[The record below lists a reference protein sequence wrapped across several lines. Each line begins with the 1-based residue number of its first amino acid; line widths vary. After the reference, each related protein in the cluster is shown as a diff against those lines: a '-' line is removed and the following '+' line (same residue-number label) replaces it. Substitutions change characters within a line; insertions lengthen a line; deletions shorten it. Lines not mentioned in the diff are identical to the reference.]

1 MCLSGQVYDGEL
13 RGRVDLQRDATAVRL
28 RSADEQLFRVDCG
41 VSRPETKMYE
51 SGGSGA
57 GTKLKCL
64 LTDGDVLHMIHISRL
79 PVKSIH
85 QGRNIRP
92 RTLGRQSNTTKAG
105 KKTTG
110 GIAPVAISTLSSICI
125 AHGLTCWFPRQT
137 LSSLGRVEMLSFLGF
152 FDGGWSVGHKTQGRS
167 LIALSSWSGFSV
179 TSDQAR

>member
-13 RGRVDLQRDATAVRL
+13 RGRVDLQRSATAVRL

-64 LTDGDVLHMIHISRL
+64 LTDGGVLHMIHISRL

-85 QGRNIRP
+85 QGRNI
-92 RTLGRQSNTTKAG
+92 
-105 KKTTG
+105 
-110 GIAPVAISTLSSICI
+110 
-125 AHGLTCWFPRQT
+125 
-137 LSSLGRVEMLSFLGF
+137 
-152 FDGGWSVGHKTQGRS
+152 
-167 LIALSSWSGFSV
+167 
-179 TSDQAR
+179 

>member
-1 MCLSGQVYDGEL
+1 MCLSGQVHDGEL
-13 RGRVDLQRDATAVRL
+13 RGRVDLQRSATAVRL

-64 LTDGDVLHMIHISRL
+64 LTDGGFLHMIHISRL

-105 KKTTG
+105 KKTKD

-125 AHGLTCWFPRQT
+125 AHGLTCWFPRQHFRPPGGSKCCPSWV
-137 LSSLGRVEMLSFLGF
+137 SS
-152 FDGGWSVGHKTQGRS
+152 TAAGRS
-167 LIALSSWSGFSV
+167 DTRRKGAP
-179 TSDQAR
+179 

>member
-13 RGRVDLQRDATAVRL
+13 RGRVDLQRSATAVRL

-51 SGGSGA
+51 SGGSGS

-64 LTDGDVLHMIHISRL
+64 LTDGGVLHMIHISRL

-85 QGRNIRP
+85 QEEILDLEPWADRVTRQKREKKRQVESPLSPSLHYLVYALLTVLHAGFHVNTFVPREGRNVVLP
-92 RTLGRQSNTTKAG
+92 
-105 KKTTG
+105 
-110 GIAPVAISTLSSICI
+110 
-125 AHGLTCWFPRQT
+125 
-137 LSSLGRVEMLSFLGF
+137 GF

-179 TSDQAR
+179 TSHQAR

>member
-13 RGRVDLQRDATAVRL
+13 RGRVDLQRSATAVRL

-64 LTDGDVLHMIHISRL
+64 LTDGGVLHMIHISRL

-92 RTLGRQSNTTKAG
+92 RTLGRQSNMTKAG

-125 AHGLTCWFPRQT
+125 AHGLTCWFPRQHFRPSGGSKCCPSWV
-137 LSSLGRVEMLSFLGF
+137 SS
-152 FDGGWSVGHKTQGRS
+152 TAAGRS
-167 LIALSSWSGFSV
+167 DTRRKGAP
-179 TSDQAR
+179 

>member
-1 MCLSGQVYDGEL
+1 MFLNRCVSLVRSTMASFGAVLTFRGVPPPYAFVLPTNSSSEWTVVFLDLKQKCTNQV
-13 RGRVDLQRDATAVRL
+13 A
-28 RSADEQLFRVDCG
+28 
-41 VSRPETKMYE
+41 
-51 SGGSGA
+51 GA

-64 LTDGDVLHMIHISRL
+64 LTDGGVLHMIHISRL

-125 AHGLTCWFPRQT
+125 AHGLTCWFPRQHFRPSGGSKCCPSWV
-137 LSSLGRVEMLSFLGF
+137 SS
-152 FDGGWSVGHKTQGRS
+152 TAAGRS
-167 LIALSSWSGFSV
+167 DTRRKGAP
-179 TSDQAR
+179 